1 MSTTTIDSDEVE
13 PDYAVD
19 ALFGEQTFQSLALH
33 YGPSLILTTATQ
45 TGKSLTLLA
54 NAVFNSALVFAEW
67 IDRGL
72 LDIPEKASSAFTR
85 LLLKQESS
93 LKVLCQSSNWEQE
106 PVYLV
111 FGSSKNPLNMISHA
125 V

>member
-1 MSTTTIDSDEVE
+1 MSTTPTTTDEPESE

-19 ALFGEQTFQSLALH
+19 ALFGEETFQSVALH
-33 YGPSLILTTATQ
+33 YGPSLRLTTATQ

-72 LDIPEKASSAFTR
+72 LEIPDNASSAFSPA
-85 LLLKQESS
+85 QI
-93 LKVLCQSSNWEQE
+93 
-106 PVYLV
+106 Y
-111 FGSSKNPLNMISHA
+111 
-125 V
+125 